1 METQVKEKTDINV
14 NLKKVEDYLRTVSK
28 HLFLTENKRFF
39 KAFSIKVNDKLYCI
53 SLEFDGKDA
62 NYVSIIDVDYYI
74 NSYGNNA
81 KCVIGDMMFPPHINK
96 RASIPNFKAMKE
108 KVEEIQKIVAEKF
121 NGTNRQEIEKEIK
134 KVLIGLTVKEKEI

>member
-1 METQVKEKTDINV
+1 METQVKEKVDV
-14 NLKKVEDYLRTVSK
+14 NLQKVEDYLRTVSK

-39 KAFSIKVNDKLYCI
+39 KAFPIQVNDKFYCFK
-53 SLEFDGKDA
+53 LEFDGKDA

-96 RASIPNFKAMKE
+96 RTSIVNFKAMRE
-108 KVEEIQKIVAEKF
+108 KIEEIQKIIAEKF

-134 KVLIGLTVKEKEI
+134 KVLVGLTVKEKEI